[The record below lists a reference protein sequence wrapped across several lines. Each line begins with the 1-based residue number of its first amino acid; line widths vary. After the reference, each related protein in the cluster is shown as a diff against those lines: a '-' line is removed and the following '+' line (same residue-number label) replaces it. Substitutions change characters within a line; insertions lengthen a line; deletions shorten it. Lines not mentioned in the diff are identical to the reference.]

1 MTTLDDLHAR
11 RAALDAEIKAEER
24 KARAAI
30 ISATRQTIAKYGLT
44 SAQLFPARGD
54 IGVSRPVPAK
64 YRDPVSGSTWT
75 GRGKE
80 PAWIRGQLRD
90 QFLIG

>member
-54 IGVSRPVPAK
+54 IGVSKPVPAK
-64 YRDPVSGSTWT
+64 YQHRASGATWT
-75 GRGKE
+75 GRGKK
-80 PAWIRGQLRD
+80 PVWFRD
-90 QFLIG
+90 ADPGDVITL